1 MCTQQ
6 VILDSTLRSSQT
18 LDFEEALRAKIVSQE
33 EALQAMVDLYQV
45 FSAGLNPPGR
55 PVGSLLFLGPTGC
68 GKTRVVEAAAETLF
82 GDSQAV
88 IKVNCG
94 EFQHSHEISKL
105 IGSPPGY
112 LGHRETHPMITQEA
126 LAASHTDKLKLSFL
140 LFDEIEKANDALWQL
155 LLGML
160 DKATLT
166 LGDNRRVDLS
176 QTVIFMTSNL
186 GSTEIT
192 ELMQGGMGFVQPKDK
207 PATGL
212 DEKVERTAVE
222 AARRTFSPEFMNRLD
237 KLVVFHALSSEQL
250 EKVLQIEL
258 NQVQRRVLETDKRR
272 FLFHVTDAGRQFI
285 LQEGTDRRYGA
296 RHLKRA
302 IDRHVISPLA
312 NLLATE
318 TTNKQPAGADAV
330 GGASQRRIYLWGT
343 AIRLGPLLGFTIH
356 SLRAMDHAS
365 RHTAL
370 PYKRLRGSISTSSPV
385 CGISLVSQYAKA
397 PFSSF
402 VNTERLGDFSR
413 NWNRCSF
420 FSRASG
426 AVAGPRTRTSFPS
439 CGEKYSESCRDHR
452 ITFSKLV
459 SRTITLANDVNGGY
473 AIICRK
479 CNSRSKNAL

>member
-18 LDFEEALRAKIVSQE
+18 LEFEEALRAKIVSQE

-45 FSAGLNPPGR
+45 FSASLNPPGR

-68 GKTRVVEAAAETLF
+68 GKTRVVEAAAEILF

-186 GSTEIT
+186 G
-192 ELMQGGMGFVQPKDK
+192 KDK
-207 PATGL
+207 PTTGL
-212 DEKVERTAVE
+212 DEKVERTAME

-237 KLVVFHALSSEQL
+237 KLVVFHSLSPEQL

-285 LQEGTDRRYGA
+285 LQEGSDRRYGA

-318 TTNKQPAGADAV
+318 QVKMGDTLCIDWDTRVGRLVFWKESPEAAAV
-330 GGASQRRIYLWGT
+330 LNVSKRTPSQLQVAGT
-343 AIRLGPLLGFTIH
+343 AGGRNAEIP
-356 SLRAMDHAS
+356 SPARA
-365 RHTAL
+365 
-370 PYKRLRGSISTSSPV
+370 RGV
-385 CGISLVSQYAKA
+385 GNNK
-397 PFSSF
+397 
-402 VNTERLGDFSR
+402 
-413 NWNRCSF
+413 
-420 FSRASG
+420 
-426 AVAGPRTRTSFPS
+426 
-439 CGEKYSESCRDHR
+439 
-452 ITFSKLV
+452 
-459 SRTITLANDVNGGY
+459 
-473 AIICRK
+473 
-479 CNSRSKNAL
+479 